1 MGFCSTKEYKSF
13 FMKVELFERM
23 LVDAGFIILKYYLNI
38 SKEEQKR
45 RLDDRR
51 KDPLKQWKI
60 SPIDNVVQSTGKII
74 QKLVMKCY

>member
-1 MGFCSTKEYKSF
+1 
-13 FMKVELFERM
+13 MKVELFERM